1 MSPEL
6 SVLLVSWNTRGET
19 GRCLRALHDAATGLA
34 YEVIAVDNASV
45 DGSADL
51 LAGDP
56 RVHLITNRH
65 NVGFAAAMN
74 QARRQAGGDLLLL
87 LNSDVQLHPGSLSTM
102 VRFLREHPDA
112 AGVSPRYLNP
122 DGTFQ
127 QHYVQLPSLAACL
140 ALFTAFKKVPWF
152 RDALHR
158 FEMRGEDFSVP
169 RELASGSCLLLRA
182 EVVGADAI
190 FDERFP
196 VYWNDAILA
205 RELAAAG
212 HRTWMIPDAAVTHTR
227 GASCR
232 LLGPAMRYRHL
243 LGSLMR
249 YLEVTRPRYQCQL
262 FRVVLVLDQLLKS
275 VLGRT
280 TTLGWSD
287 LLAALRAD
295 TGPLP
300 DGDTRDWEIV
310 VDGRP
315 AVGGTAAGSDTRR
328 LLVDTTGVPRW
339 PRLTVQQVDGSQWR
353 ASMSTALPGGPSVP
367 AVAWINER
375 IAAAQL
381 RRWLDGHAGARTLQL
396 GDRHRALARRLG
408 HDVVVHR
415 AG

>member
-6 SVLLVSWNTRGET
+6 SVLLVSWNTREET
-19 GRCLRALHDAATGLA
+19 SRCLRALHAGATGLD

-51 LAGDP
+51 LAADP
-56 RVHLITNRH
+56 RVHLITNRR

-74 QARRQAGGDLLLL
+74 QARRHARGDLLLL
-87 LNSDVQLHPGSLSTM
+87 LNSDVQVHPGALPTM
-102 VRFLREHPDA
+102 LRFLREHPDA

-140 ALFTAFKKVPWF
+140 ALFTVLRKVPGF
-152 RDALHR
+152 RAALHR
-158 FEMRGEDFSVP
+158 FQMRGEDFSVP
-169 RELASGSCLLLRA
+169 RELASGSCLLLRSGA
-182 EVVGADAI
+182 VGATEI
-190 FDERFP
+190 FDERLP

-205 RELAAAG
+205 RQLTAAG

-249 YLEVTRPRYQCQL
+249 YLRDTRPRYQCEV

-280 TTLGWSD
+280 TTLGWTD

-310 VDGRP
+310 VDGLP
-315 AVGGTAAGSDTRR
+315 ATDRTDTRR
-328 LLVDTTGVPRW
+328 LLVDTTGGSRR
-339 PRLTVQQVDGSQWR
+339 PRLTIQQLDGSLWR
-353 ASMSTALPGGPSVP
+353 ASMS
-367 AVAWINER
+367 NDR
-375 IAAAQL
+375 IGAARL
-381 RRWLDGHAGARTLQL
+381 RRWLDGHAGARTLRL
-396 GDRHRALARRLG
+396 DDRHRALARRLG
-408 HDVVVHR
+408 HDVVVQR